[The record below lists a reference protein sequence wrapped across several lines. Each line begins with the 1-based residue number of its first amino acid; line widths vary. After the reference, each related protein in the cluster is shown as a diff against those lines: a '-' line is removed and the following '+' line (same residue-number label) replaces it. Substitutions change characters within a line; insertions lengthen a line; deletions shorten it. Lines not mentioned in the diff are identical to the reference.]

1 MKKKVHDISLSYKVN
16 RSLQFQD
23 FLTKIQKSNF
33 EPKSVFCLSV
43 HMKAAKKLFF
53 CSSHLALD
61 YLQCN
66 LQIPFLTFY
75 YL

>member
-1 MKKKVHDISLSYKVN
+1 MNS
-16 RSLQFQD
+16 R
-23 FLTKIQKSNF
+23 TKMN
-33 EPKSVFCLSV
+33 FCLSV